1 MLCFCAAISLLPS
14 VSWFIVLFRF
24 DCVGPVLLQAQVHRH
39 AHNFRE
45 VQQCTL
51 LSIKTGGCSEDC
63 SYCPQSSR
71 YSTGLKA
78 QKLMNKDAV
87 IEAAE
92 KVKFLIFFV

>member
-1 MLCFCAAISLLPS
+1 MN
-14 VSWFIVLFRF
+14 
-24 DCVGPVLLQAQVHRH
+24 AQVHRH

-71 YSTGLKA
+71 YDTGLKA
-78 QKLMNKDAV
+78 QRLMNKDAV
-87 IEAAE
+87 MEAA
-92 KVKFLIFFV
+92 KQVLFFIIFKFSWVSNRPK